1 MIDPTATVPVPIR
14 CPCPP
19 VDGEPRHPDGDSV
32 DVRSQFGYGDSLALA
47 KKSVQY
53 RVGLDKDQQ
62 AIVLPYTDA
71 FLQHETLL
79 ELAIKSWTIVT
90 ESGEPLPVGLP
101 TILMLPEDIGNV
113 IAERINEL
121 YEASKATVPNVSG
134 GQSPATSPE
143 TSPAAPNRATRRS
156 RKPSIPRSA

>member
-19 VDGEPRHPDGDSV
+19 KDGEPRHSDGDIV
-32 DVRSQFGYGDSLALA
+32 DVRSQYGYGDSLKLA
-47 KKSVQY
+47 KASVQY
-53 RVGLDKDQQ
+53 RISVDKDNNPL
-62 AIVLPYTDA
+62 VVPYTDA

-79 ELAIKSWTIVT
+79 ELAVQSWTIQT

-113 IAERINEL
+113 LAERVNEL
-121 YEASKATVPNVSG
+121 FEASKATVPNGSG

-143 TSPAAPNRATRRS
+143 TSPAPPNRATRRS
-156 RKPSIPRSA
+156 RKPSTPR